1 MSFEKIL
8 TSRNVPYSHAQ
19 GTTGKLLRCFGEL
32 SYQLKEVIKMPDK
45 DPKEIAKELARKKA
59 EKEEKGKDDKDPKKA
74 RAPSIDEDSDEQ
86 KKQAPPQ
93 CINVKL
99 YETSIHDMYQALEKS
114 RDYDFT
120 LETLGIVKA
129 SLDEERVREGLKPVR
144 GDDSDFGYDKNDK
157 PAAKHKEEVIYSD
170 DSEYNEVVKNLEDLE
185 TIPDPPPKARNAFAV
200 TLFCIDSA
208 FESRS
213 RDFLSYAFDLFQDR
227 DYLILTQPHTA
238 PESTLLQKFTL
249 VSKKPNNT
257 FPHALYILHRDA
269 LLDIAMHV
277 RRAVVDDLETIN
289 DLIAGL
295 DNEKA
300 IQDDVYNSIVNPDTK
315 MQTYIS
321 KIASTLTGLF
331 VTSKD
336 VNLEYY
342 RSHFHI
348 QDSILLNEHDRRGHT
363 RIIHSVVNPI
373 YERSTR
379 FCLKEVLR
387 LSGKACL
394 YFEISN
400 FTVIPQ
406 IFHELINV
414 RTRRFPRFLK
424 RKLDNDRSPREKI
437 DASKS
442 DMDMA
447 DRDPYDADESAFALW
462 FTTRRLLSEPKIVKN
477 SRIVVIGA
485 SDTGVSFIEALL
497 SVSYLRFTN
506 IVLISPGG
514 LPHHHFTDH
523 KTNLKAYSTSYTNEE
538 LKLLMLENRVKV
550 INARKIDIDRSSKHV
565 ILHDGSIVPYD
576 TLVLTMGL
584 QEQTLNNIGNTSP
597 GFALSQSGRDGK
609 EVIDGLI
616 SIDDP
621 FLYHY
626 LRANGPLVSML

>member
-1 MSFEKIL
+1 M
-8 TSRNVPYSHAQ
+8 
-19 GTTGKLLRCFGEL
+19 
-32 SYQLKEVIKMPDK
+32 
-45 DPKEIAKELARKKA
+45 
-59 EKEEKGKDDKDPKKA
+59 
-74 RAPSIDEDSDEQ
+74 
-86 KKQAPPQ
+86 
-93 CINVKL
+93 
-99 YETSIHDMYQALEKS
+99 
-114 RDYDFT
+114 
-120 LETLGIVKA
+120 
-129 SLDEERVREGLKPVR
+129 
-144 GDDSDFGYDKNDK
+144 
-157 PAAKHKEEVIYSD
+157 
-170 DSEYNEVVKNLEDLE
+170 
-185 TIPDPPPKARNAFAV
+185 
-200 TLFCIDSA
+200 
-208 FESRS
+208 
-213 RDFLSYAFDLFQDR
+213 
-227 DYLILTQPHTA
+227 TQPHTA

-277 RRAVVDDLETIN
+277 RRAVVDDLELIN

-300 IQDDVYNSIVNPDTK
+300 IQEDVYNSVVNPDTK

-321 KIASTLTGLF
+321 KIASTLTGIF

-336 VNLEYY
+336 VNLKYY

-379 FCLKEVLR
+379 FWLKEILR
-387 LSGKACL
+387 LSGKTCL

-406 IFHELINV
+406 IFQELINV

-424 RKLDNDRSPREKI
+424 RRLDIEALQHEKI
-437 DASKS
+437 EGQS
-442 DMDMA
+442 DMDMG
-447 DRDPYDADESAFALW
+447 DRDPFDAEESAFALW

-477 SRIVVIGA
+477 SRIVVVGA

-514 LPHHHFTDH
+514 LPHHHFTNPH
-523 KTNLKAYSTSYTNEE
+523 TNLKVYSTSYTNEE
-538 LKLLMLENRVKV
+538 LKLLILENRVKV
-550 INARKIDIDRSSKHV
+550 INARKIDIDRSSKHI

-576 TLVLTMGL
+576 TLVLTMGI

-609 EVIDGLI
+609 EVIDGLL

-621 FLYHY
+621 FLYH
-626 LRANGPLVSML
+626 